1 MPKIMGEIIMRKN
14 RDFPDAQQIVVDR
27 ERFVAEWYPLLWK
40 ANDEDVGSGILAE
53 TMIDERE
60 AE

>member
-1 MPKIMGEIIMRKN
+1 MGEIIMRKN